1 MISRVCTNKI
11 SSKKYRR
18 SLASR
23 LATHQQASNSTTWCR
38 RVVVTRM
45 TCRITT
51 TSSSTKHSSM
61 PKNLRLAA
69 SPAKSSSSRRPYP
82 CILNLLSSTRRQVS
96 RASTPR
102 AWRRLTSP
110 RCRETPLHRPFPIK
124 EASASIVRT
133 VGLSAWSPRSV
144 EFTYNIKMQR

>member
-45 TCRITT
+45 TCRIIT
-51 TSSSTKHSSM
+51 TSRTRHSSM
-61 PKNLRLAA
+61 PTDLRLAA
-69 SPAKSSSSRRPYP
+69 SPAKSSSSRRPYR
-82 CILNLLSSTRRQVS
+82 CILNLPSSTRRQVS

-102 AWRRLTSP
+102 AWRRLTSL